1 MSVYSLF
8 ISFRFI
14 NKTLLRKNLHFLFGL
29 IFSTLIYSI
38 MNVGLFSFIGYDLT
52 VLLNF
57 KKYFP
62 KSDCEDF

>member
-1 MSVYSLF
+1 MSVYTLF
-8 ISFRFI
+8 ISSRFI
-14 NKTLLRKNLHFLFGL
+14 NKTLLRKNLHRLFGL
-29 IFSTLIYSI
+29 IFQLLIYII

-57 KKYFP
+57 KKHFS